1 MVEVLWRGPK
11 GLGLLGLGSW
21 SSKNNEFLVDRGM
34 QVNLVGLIALSI
46 LWIVRTL
53 NQCICQIFLP
63 A

>member
-34 QVNLVGLIALSI
+34 QVNLVGGAV
-46 LWIVRTL
+46 IVIVIVIV
-53 NQCICQIFLP
+53 Q
-63 A
+63 